1 MVPREATRRPP
12 SVAQVR
18 SCFPTYCRAARMA
31 EQQEEDPA
39 QACGCSCDS
48 HISLE
53 VRGELAA
60 EFQQCQCRLCGPGRC
75 AQWLHP
81 FNFMFRCL
89 ERMGSAGAPLEM
101 PFLCADCGEH
111 FLLQR
116 RREAVRRSRRKRQTE
131 NELAGGTEHTD
142 KRQKVEKSN

>member
-1 MVPREATRRPP
+1 MR
-12 SVAQVR
+12 
-18 SCFPTYCRAARMA
+18 
-31 EQQEEDPA
+31 
-39 QACGCSCDS
+39 
-48 HISLE
+48 
-53 VRGELAA
+53 
-60 EFQQCQCRLCGPGRC
+60 QCECRLCGPGRC
-75 AQWLHP
+75 PQKLHP

-89 ERMGSAGAPLEM
+89 ERMGSAGALLEM

-116 RREAVRRSRRKRQTE
+116 RKEAVRRSRQKRQQTE

>member
-1 MVPREATRRPP
+1 MVRWA
-12 SVAQVR
+12 V
-18 SCFPTYCRAARMA
+18 
-31 EQQEEDPA
+31 
-39 QACGCSCDS
+39 
-48 HISLE
+48 
-53 VRGELAA
+53 
-60 EFQQCQCRLCGPGRC
+60 
-75 AQWLHP
+75 
-81 FNFMFRCL
+81 
-89 ERMGSAGAPLEM
+89 AGASLEM